1 MRKHITRLAVVL
13 IITLLTPL
21 AAPAGATGIL
31 PSSSVDLQTGGPD
44 VDDVRVGTPAISETF
59 RRDDAPW
66 ILGPTT
72 SGDRSIADGRLV
84 ISVTEADKLTWSI
97 YDGSPDEFG
106 DFYVEVDA
114 VHLSGDLDNSF
125 GIAFRME
132 DAENCYL
139 FEINANGEYM
149 LSKLVDNEWDTIV
162 DWTKSTVLNTG
173 RGSENSLGVLSAG
186 DWIVLTANDKELK
199 RIADDSF
206 SKGWI
211 GLSAAS
217 YDDGGVEAGFDNL
230 KLWQAAAT
238 STAGGSIAGRG
249 TGSSSASPTNATVTS
264 ETLNV
269 RSGPST
275 AYSILSALRRGD
287 RVQMIGRTAD
297 SQWVKIAMLDKPQAW
312 LAARYLS
319 PDKSVQSLPVATPP
333 PPPPAAASRPTCRNE
348 AYVVVENHIGRYI
361 TVQVS
366 DLNFRVEGK
375 VGDVPG
381 RYYVTL
387 NGTGR
392 FPMAAQLPNGGS
404 TNFDLYVEPTADR
417 CANRT
422 GCIALCQT
430 LTIPF
435 SIEN

>member
-1 MRKHITRLAVVL
+1 MRKHITSLAVVL
-13 IITLLTPL
+13 IITLLISL

-31 PSSSVDLQTGGPD
+31 PAASVALQTGGPD

-59 RRDDAPW
+59 RRNDAPW
-66 ILGPTT
+66 ILGPTS
-72 SGDRSIADGRLV
+72 SGDRSIVDGRLV

-114 VHLSGDLDNSF
+114 VHLAGDLDNSF

-149 LSKLVDNEWDTIV
+149 FSKLVDNEWDTIV

-173 RGSENSLGVLSAG
+173 RGSENSLGVLSIG

-230 KLWQAAAT
+230 KLWQAST

>member
-13 IITLLTPL
+13 TITLLVPL

-31 PSSSVDLQTGGPD
+31 PAASVALQTGGPD

-59 RRDDAPW
+59 RRNDAPW
-66 ILGPTT
+66 ILGPTS
-72 SGDRSIADGRLV
+72 SGDRSIVDGRLV

-114 VHLSGDLDNSF
+114 VHLAGDLDNSF

-149 LSKLVDNEWDTIV
+149 FSKLVDNEWDTIV

-173 RGSENSLGVLSAG
+173 RGSENSLGVLSIG

-230 KLWQAAAT
+230 KLWQAST